1 MTLGRSLASL
11 ALSFLICKLE
21 VGGGICKAFPQT
33 LRGGCPNPIPVC
45 LLCARKTMV
54 NAGQMVPGLM
64 EWTVLWRWPA
74 LIMWLPT
81 QVKTHICGQDQE
93 GGEPRAP
100 SAYNNGKRGKCDLS
114 WACWGSS
121 HDNEPRTAHSRGRC
135 GHSCL
140 EAKKAE

>member
-1 MTLGRSLASL
+1 MPEKPGT
-11 ALSFLICKLE
+11 C
-21 VGGGICKAFPQT
+21 
-33 LRGGCPNPIPVC
+33 PIPVC

-54 NAGQMVPGLM
+54 SAGQMVPGLM

-93 GGEPRAP
+93 GGEPRVP

-135 GHSCL
+135 GLLHIQIMQIFLQIKVKSPNYRKFNNWHFNTH
-140 EAKKAE
+140 EYVKY